1 MVRRRL
7 LTPRTGPSGRAANLH
22 KLLPGTQ
29 RECPRSQLRSPHGV
43 CVCAGGVCPE
53 RGSAPLPHPPWEILP
68 GPAPPLAP
76 AGAALW
82 LWGKGGSYFAPQNG
96 GTCSIHGGGRGAGGG
111 TPRKCP
117 QRSTCSPP
125 RRLPRGALGPR
136 GLRKPRVRK
145 GKRLHPPSPCTQAET
160 PLEASRL
167 LPHCPSRPREGVPC
181 VSSDKLKLVQRA
193 GPGSPGRDLGLGAR
207 GALLAVSCGAP
218 GCGVP
223 LGARAIRPQTGCP
236 PPLALPQPRVRPSVR
251 L

>member
-1 MVRRRL
+1 MGGGGAQNEDPLPSLILLGKSSRGQRL
-7 LTPRTGPSGRAANLH
+7 PSPPPEPPCGSGVKVEATSHHKMGALVASTAA
-22 KLLPGTQ
+22 
-29 RECPRSQLRSPHGV
+29 
-43 CVCAGGVCPE
+43 AGG
-53 RGSAPLPHPPWEILP
+53 
-68 GPAPPLAP
+68 
-76 AGAALW
+76 
-82 LWGKGGSYFAPQNG
+82 
-96 GTCSIHGGGRGAGGG
+96 GGG